1 MDNDV
6 ALVTGLGLMVLALPS
21 IIAAWSDGRAPRVG
35 AVVLLAGGGLVLW
48 AASRKPGGYRPAE
61 IPEVLYGV
69 IARLL

>member
-6 ALVTGLGLMVLALPS
+6 ALVTGLGLMVLSLPS

-48 AASRKPGGYRPAE
+48 AASRKPGGYRPTE